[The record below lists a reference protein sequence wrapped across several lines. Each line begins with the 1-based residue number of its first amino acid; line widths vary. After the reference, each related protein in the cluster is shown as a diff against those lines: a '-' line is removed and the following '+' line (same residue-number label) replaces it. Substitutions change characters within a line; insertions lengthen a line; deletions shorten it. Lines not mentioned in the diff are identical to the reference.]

1 MMETVSL
8 SHRGCITEDDHLC
21 DDCIDRCDGEN
32 DCNDESDEQRCQTLY
47 WEDGNKDAYSEDIPP
62 GPSDDD
68 FSKTLPG
75 NYHLNSSKIV
85 SSNFSSSISNHH

>member
-21 DDCIDRCDGEN
+21 DNCIDRCDGEN

-62 GPSDDD
+62 KPLDED

-75 NYHLNSSKIV
+75 IKDV
-85 SSNFSSSISNHH
+85 SLYY

>member
-1 MMETVSL
+1 MMVTVCL
-8 SHRGCITEDDHLC
+8 YHRGSEQCDEQC

-62 GPSDDD
+62 GPVDDD
-68 FSKTLPG
+68 VSKKLPG
-75 NYHLNSSKIV
+75 KYFMKTKTVLQPI
-85 SSNFSSSISNHH
+85 